1 VELLGEGFA
10 KAWQLVTS
18 GDPVVFHA
26 LGVSLL
32 CSLCSLALAAVLAVP
47 YGAWLGLA
55 RPRGASLHVFLLRV
69 GLSIPTVVIGL
80 VVYAFFTRRGLL
92 GHLHLFHTKAAIV
105 IGQTL
110 LAFPLLASLVH
121 GASASLDPIVAESA
135 RTLGAT
141 RLGTAARCLS
151 EVRPALLTAALATLG
166 RCLTEVGIAVMVGG
180 AILMDTRTLTAH
192 VQGEVSRGSF
202 GSALAAG
209 LLLLAVAVPL
219 TLLGMR
225 FERGRRA

>member
-32 CSLCSLALAAVLAVP
+32 CSFLSLALAALLAVP

-55 RPRGASLHVFLLRV
+55 RPRGAGAHVFLLRV

-80 VVYAFFTRRGLL
+80 LVYAFLTRRGLL

-110 LAFPLLASLVH
+110 LAFPLMASLVH
-121 GASASLDPIVAESA
+121 GATASLDPVVAESA
-135 RTLGAT
+135 RTLGAS
-141 RLGTAARCLS
+141 RIGIAARCLG
-151 EVRPALLTAALATLG
+151 EVRPALLTASLATLG

-180 AILMDTRTLTAH
+180 AILMETRTLTAH
-192 VQGEVSRGSF
+192 VQGEVARGDF

-225 FERGRRA
+225 FERTRRT